1 MAGGLCRLPVLA
13 HLKEVRLQQGGR
25 AFDMSYEY
33 TFRNTASDF
42 FWFRLENTYRSWMA
56 VINLVF
62 TAAMIALAIS
72 RFSET
77 NLLGKVLIVIGILVF
92 PVIQPLAMGIAAA
105 KEAKKIPVDTTISF
119 DDVGMHIRVKDHRQT
134 IRWHDFHYVQKR
146 PKMLL
151 AVPDGQHAYL
161 LTNRILGQ
169 DRESLY
175 AFCESRIEAH
185 SVHRDQKG

>member
-1 MAGGLCRLPVLA
+1 MTGGLCRLPVLA

-56 VINLVF
+56 VINFVF

-92 PVIQPLAMGIAAA
+92 PVIQPLAMGIAAPA
-105 KEAKKIPVDTTISF
+105 DHPLARLSLRAEKAEDAPCRAGRTARLSSDQPDSGTGQGIPV
-119 DDVGMHIRVKDHRQT
+119 RV
-134 IRWHDFHYVQKR
+134 
-146 PKMLL
+146 L
-151 AVPDGQHAYL
+151 
-161 LTNRILGQ
+161 
-169 DRESLY
+169 
-175 AFCESRIEAH
+175 
-185 SVHRDQKG
+185 